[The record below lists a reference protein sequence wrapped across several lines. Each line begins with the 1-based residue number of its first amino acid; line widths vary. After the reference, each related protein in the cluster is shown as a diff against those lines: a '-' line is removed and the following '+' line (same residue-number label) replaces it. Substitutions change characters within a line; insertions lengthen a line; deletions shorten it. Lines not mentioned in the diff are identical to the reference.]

1 MPIKVS
7 KHRLVDRPEQDQVT
21 QYNYIEDNHVFE
33 TEGATLK
40 YLIKHLLSNN
50 FSFLN
55 FATELFILLVT
66 QKIICHSY

>member
-7 KHRLVDRPEQDQVT
+7 KHRLVDRPEHDQVT

-50 FSFLN
+50 FDNFSF
-55 FATELFILLVT
+55 F
-66 QKIICHSY
+66 